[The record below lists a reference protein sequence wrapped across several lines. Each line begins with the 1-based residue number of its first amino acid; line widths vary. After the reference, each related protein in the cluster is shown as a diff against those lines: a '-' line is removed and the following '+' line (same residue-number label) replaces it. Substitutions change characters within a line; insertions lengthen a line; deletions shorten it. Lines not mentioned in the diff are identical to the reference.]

1 MRPKDEK
8 TFSEERRVLIVD
20 RSEETRE
27 VLRTALG
34 RQGIKTLATPRPR
47 KGLALARE
55 HHPDLIV
62 LDLEVSK
69 STPEEAYRSFAG
81 DEEVNQ
87 TPTLLLGTVKRGDS
101 RQTDGDFVAK
111 PYHYG
116 ALIRKIEEMLSE

>member
-1 MRPKDEK
+1 ML
-8 TFSEERRVLIVD
+8 EEQRVLIVD

-34 RQGIKTLATPRPR
+34 RHGIKTLATPRAR
-47 KGLALARE
+47 RGLELARE

-69 STPEEAYRSFAG
+69 ADPDQAYATFAG
-81 DEEVNQ
+81 DDEVNQ
-87 TPTLLLGTVKRGDS
+87 TPTLLLGTARRGDS
-101 RQTDGDFVAK
+101 RQSDGEFVSK

-116 ALIRKIEEMLSE
+116 PLIRKIEEMLAVRKCA